1 MPTSI
6 PARKVFAPMKF
17 PKLKML
23 ALPMAAV
30 LALGAPLFAEDNAEK
45 EEERTPEAGEQWRI
59 DIGSGVHVMLVWI
72 PPGEFVMGSPESE
85 EGRYDR
91 ESPQTTVIHSKG
103 FWMSDTPITQA
114 QYSVLMNRNPSNSRG
129 LSYPVEGVNFDD
141 ALEFCSVFSSHANV
155 FATLPTEAQWEYA
168 ARAGTTTPFHF
179 GETIHSSEANF
190 HAVFPYG
197 ESEKGIFRGS
207 PSSVRVFPPNDFGLY
222 DMHGNVHEWCLDHY
236 REYPGGEQVDWFQH
250 IPNSDGTRVIR
261 GGSWQSRPEFIRSAA
276 RLFSPE
282 FARSESLG
290 FRIVVT
296 EHPPLHGPERPM
308 TVEELWESKRPRP

>member
-1 MPTSI
+1 
-6 PARKVFAPMKF
+6 MKF
-17 PKLKML
+17 PRFSPLML
-23 ALPMAAV
+23 PLVAM
-30 LALGAPLFAEDNAEK
+30 LALGAPAFAETS
-45 EEERTPEAGEQWRI
+45 EEPEEQQTPEPGEQRRI

-114 QYSVLMNRNPSNSRG
+114 QYSILMDANPSKSRG
-129 LSYPVEGVNFDD
+129 LSYPVEGVSFQD
-141 ALEFCSVFSSHANV
+141 ALEFCEVISRHASVY
-155 FATLPTEAQWEYA
+155 ATLPTEAQWEYA

-179 GETIHSSEANF
+179 GDTIHTSQANF
-190 HAVFPYG
+190 HGVFPYG
-197 ESEKGIFRGS
+197 ESEKGTFRGS
-207 PSSVRVFPPNDFGLY
+207 PSSVRIFPANDFGLY

-250 IPNSDGTRVIR
+250 VPNAEKTRVIR
-261 GGSWQSRPEFIRSAA
+261 GGSWQNRPEFIRSAA

-282 FARSESLG
+282 FSRSASLG

-296 EHPPLHGPERPM
+296 DHEPLHRPDRPM
-308 TVEELWESKRPRP
+308 TVEELWESKRPVPR